1 MMGRT
6 FGENMADS
14 ERREEESGWRRRLYN
29 TIKYMNDLNDGD
41 KASFDTYMSK
51 LDRLVAEGIEEGYV
65 FPKTSDEN
73 LRVAL
78 KNYSLKQLSS

>member
-1 MMGRT
+1 MART

-51 LDRLVAEGIEEGYV
+51 LDRLVAEGIEECYV

>member
-1 MMGRT
+1 MART

>member
-1 MMGRT
+1 MART
-6 FGENMADS
+6 YGESMADT

-29 TIKYMNDLNDGD
+29 LLKFLNNLNDDD

-51 LDRLVAEGIEEGYV
+51 LDSLVAEGIEEDYD

-73 LRVAL
+73 LKTAL
-78 KNYSLKQLSS
+78 KNFAFRQLSS

>member
-1 MMGRT
+1 MART
-6 FGENMADS
+6 YGENMADS

-65 FPKTSDEN
+65 CPKTSDEN
-73 LRVAL
+73 LQVAL

>member
-1 MMGRT
+1 MART
-6 FGENMADS
+6 YGENMADS

-29 TIKYMNDLNDGD
+29 TLKYMNDLNDGD

-51 LDRLVAEGIEEGYV
+51 LDCLVAEGLEEGYV

-73 LRVAL
+73 LQVAL

>member
-1 MMGRT
+1 MART
-6 FGENMADS
+6 YGENMADS
-14 ERREEESGWRRRLYN
+14 ERREEESGWRKRLYN
-29 TIKYMNDLNDGD
+29 TLKFLNNLNDGD

-51 LDRLVAEGIEEGYV
+51 LDSLVAEGIEEDYD

-73 LRVAL
+73 LQVAL